1 MHRTVGMED
10 IVPRDRQKQSSVDKA
25 LELLIA
31 LGELSSKHRNGVRL
45 SDVDEYSGISAPTA
59 HRLFQFLKAHR
70 FVEQDESSKRYRLG
84 PKILALSAQL
94 HGGFDLR
101 QRTVPYLT
109 DLAKRTTLTAHLAIR
124 DGTQG
129 IYIEKVESRQPIR
142 LASEVGQRVF
152 LHSSALGKAMMAFSG
167 PEVLDA
173 VVAAGLETRT
183 PNTITDGVG
192 LAKELAGIRKRGYA
206 VDNQE
211 NEPGIICIAAPIFN
225 YTNHVI
231 AAISIAGTVG
241 QVLKQRIPALSR
253 LVRQACRD
261 ISESTG
267 FADLDRMFGRTEVL
281 VHGEGSGADGPRRQ
295 RSARQ
300 RRGGSLRDRLPH

>member
-1 MHRTVGMED
+1 MGD
-10 IVPRDRQKQSSVDKA
+10 IVPRNRQKQSSVDKA

-31 LGELSSKHRNGVRL
+31 LGELSSKNRNGVRL
-45 SDVDEYSGISAPTA
+45 SDVDEHSGISAPTA
-59 HRLFQFLKAHR
+59 HRLFQFLKTHR

-109 DLAKRTTLTAHLAIR
+109 DLARKTMLTAHLAIR

-167 PEVLDA
+167 PEVLEA
-173 VVAAGLETRT
+173 VVTAGLETRT
-183 PNTITDGVG
+183 PNTITNGVG
-192 LAKELAGIRKRGYA
+192 LTRELAVIRKRGYA

-225 YTNHVI
+225 HTNHVI

-241 QVLKQRIPALSR
+241 QVPKQRILALSR

-261 ISESTG
+261 ISESMG
-267 FADLDRMFGRTEVL
+267 FADLDRMFGRTEEL
-281 VHGEGSGADGPRRQ
+281 AHGKGSGADRPRQ
-295 RSARQ
+295 RGARQ
-300 RRGGSLRDRLPH
+300 RRAGSLLDRLPH

>member
-1 MHRTVGMED
+1 
-10 IVPRDRQKQSSVDKA
+10 VPRGRQKQSSVDKA

-31 LGELSSKHRNGVRL
+31 LGELSSKYRSGVRL

-70 FVEQDESSKRYRLG
+70 FVEQDESNKRYRLG
-84 PKILALSAQL
+84 PKIMALSAQL

-101 QRTVPYLT
+101 QRIVPYLT
-109 DLAKRTTLTAHLAIR
+109 DLARRTMLTAHLAIR

-167 PEVLDA
+167 TDVLEA
-173 VVAAGLETRT
+173 VVAAGLEART
-183 PNTITDGVG
+183 PNTITNGAR

-206 VDNQE
+206 VDKQE
-211 NEPGIICIAAPIFN
+211 NETGIMCIAAPIFN
-225 YTNHVI
+225 HRNHVI

-241 QVLKQRIPALSR
+241 QVRKQRIPALSR

-261 ISESTG
+261 ISESMG
-267 FADLDRMFGRTEVL
+267 FTDLDGKFGRAEDL
-281 VHGEGSGADGPRRQ
+281 VYGEAREAGRRKQ
-295 RSARQ
+295 RSGRQ
-300 RRGGSLRDRLPH
+300 RRGGSLRDRLPHQLRDV